1 MLKLGTP
8 RIRSINYEAK
18 ESFIFSFVCLTT
30 IPDECK
36 EVGSSDSKR
45 IAKKHLKCFFED
57 IV

>member
-1 MLKLGTP
+1 M
-8 RIRSINYEAK
+8 
-18 ESFIFSFVCLTT
+18 CLTT

-45 IAKKHLKCFFED
+45 IANKHFKCFFED

>member
-1 MLKLGTP
+1 MLKLETP
-8 RIRSINYEAK
+8 KIRSINYEAK
-18 ESFIFSFVCLTT
+18 ENTMFSFVCLTT

-45 IAKKHLKCFFED
+45 IANKHFKCFFED

>member
-18 ESFIFSFVCLTT
+18 ENIAFSFVCLTT

-45 IAKKHLKCFFED
+45 IAKKHLKYFFED

>member
-18 ESFIFSFVCLTT
+18 ENIAFSFVCLTT

-45 IAKKHLKCFFED
+45 IANKHFKCFFED